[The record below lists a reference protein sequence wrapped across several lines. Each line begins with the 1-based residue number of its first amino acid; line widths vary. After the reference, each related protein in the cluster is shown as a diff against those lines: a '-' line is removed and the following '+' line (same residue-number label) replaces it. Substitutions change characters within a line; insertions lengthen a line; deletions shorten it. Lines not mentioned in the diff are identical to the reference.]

1 MSTTENAVNPAV
13 ETIATV
19 SAVGPV
25 GTVAQAAV
33 AAGYSSEV
41 AQSLQVDIERI
52 IARYPAGKERSALI
66 PMLHLIQSV
75 DGYVS
80 PAGIALCAARL
91 GLERAEVSAVATFYS
106 QIFRQPVGRHVIR
119 VCDSMTCYI
128 GGHESVV
135 SEMQKQLGIGLG
147 QTTSDERFTLLPVCC
162 LGNCDKAPALMIDDD
177 TFGDVQPDGVAKLL
191 EAYK

>member
-1 MSTTENAVNPAV
+1 MNTLIQTDRFVLS
-13 ETIATV
+13 ET
-19 SAVGPV
+19 
-25 GTVAQAAV
+25 
-33 AAGYSSEV
+33 
-41 AQSLQVDIERI
+41 
-52 IARYPAGKERSALI
+52 ERSAIEHEMHHYEDPRAASIEALKIVQKQRGWVPDGAADAIGEVLGI
-66 PMLHLIQSV
+66 PASDV
-75 DGYVS
+75 EG
-80 PAGIALCAARL
+80 
-91 GLERAEVSAVATFYS
+91 VATFYS

-162 LGNCDKAPALMIDDD
+162 LGNCDKAPAVMIDDD

-191 EAYK
+191 EGYK